1 MASLTNYYTFYL
13 IEQFGVSIRTS
24 QICLFVF
31 LAATAVGTLVGGPVG
46 DRYGRKPVICMSILG
61 TAPFSLRMPHCSL
74 TMTVILSFCAGFM
87 LSSAFPAIL
96 LYTQELL
103 PNKLGL
109 VAGLFFGFA
118 FGVAGIAAA
127 LLGDL
132 IDAHGIRMVYDA
144 CAYMPLLGL
153 VAFLI
158 PNLKKLPGE
167 ETV

>member
-1 MASLTNYYTFYL
+1 
-13 IEQFGVSIRTS
+13 
-24 QICLFVF
+24 
-31 LAATAVGTLVGGPVG
+31 
-46 DRYGRKPVICMSILG
+46 MS
-61 TAPFSLRMPHCSL
+61 
-74 TMTVILSFCAGFM
+74 
-87 LSSAFPAIL
+87 
-96 LYTQELL
+96 
-103 PNKLGL
+103 
-109 VAGLFFGFA
+109 GLFFGFA
-118 FGVAGIAAA
+118 FGGAGIAAA